1 MQADQQKPLIQVV
14 DTYLAGG
21 CHKFSEEVDLENIQA
36 ASCSPQLK
44 VGYDTAG
51 CKGKAV
57 CISSSLLSTQIQQG
71 DS

>member
-21 CHKFSEEVDLENIQA
+21 CHKFSEEVDLDNIQV

-57 CISSSLLSTQIQQG
+57 CDGSSSLSTQLRKS